1 MASHLGIDVGR
12 TSTDLLLLDET
23 SGATHVLKTPVAADD
38 PVTGI
43 IAGIRRI
50 TADAGVS
57 PSDVSTIFHSAPVDS
72 DTEAKRDR
80 IGLLVT
86 AGFEQVVQLGRGQG
100 AGASMGIAAGIGI
113 VERIDAR
120 GRIQTPL
127 DETKAKEAIR
137 RLLDTGVTGVAISLL
152 HAYANPVHEQ
162 QLKSLVKEVS
172 ADLPVTVSSDIMP
185 EAAEFERTVA
195 AVVDASAGPRLHTFV
210 HRLKTSLREAD
221 FLSTV
226 RVMRSD
232 GGSMT
237 GDHAATHPLLAS
249 NSGVAAGACAAATVA
264 GRAGHRDALAIDM
277 GGGATTVS
285 IVLDG
290 QPVISRKTKVR
301 GANVGVPSVD
311 LSAAGGGSN
320 AIARLTAHGALRV
333 GPERAEAD
341 PGPACAGKGGT
352 HPTLLDANVVLGLVP
367 AVSPVGGFN
376 PDTAA
381 AEQAVAR
388 LADLLG
394 VNVHVAAQGIRDLAN
409 EKLYGALRQTA
420 AAHGCTPRDMAL
432 IAYGGAG
439 PLHANALARLCG
451 DIPAIVPANPGMM
464 SAYGFLTSAP
474 RHEIARS
481 YRRSSDDA
489 SAGDVA
495 DMLNDLAGHAGVWLD
510 EEGVSEAER
519 SISFEMDVRYAGQG
533 AEIAMPINPDSLS
546 NWGLRDLGDRFR
558 NAFEQQYGFQLS
570 SPIELVRMR
579 VIALSNAQTAGQPTQ
594 PADGPEAGEAK
605 CDEQRVFLDGQFLSA
620 AVCDGRRLAPGDRVV
635 GPALVCQPDST
646 TVIDA
651 GFVGTLDAY
660 MTMVIS
666 PEAGRA

>member
-12 TSTDLLLLDET
+12 TSTDLLLLDDK

-43 IAGIRRI
+43 MAGIRRI
-50 TADAGVS
+50 TAEAGVS
-57 PSDVSTIFHSAPVDS
+57 PSDVTTIFHSASVHG
-72 DTEAKRDR
+72 AAAGKRDR

-86 AGFEQVVQLGRGQG
+86 AGFEQMVQLGRGQG
-100 AGASMGIAAGIGI
+100 AGASGGIVTTIGIA
-113 VERIDAR
+113 ERIDAR
-120 GRIQTPL
+120 GRIQAPL
-127 DETKAKEAIR
+127 DEAKAKEAVR

-162 QLKSLVKEVS
+162 RLKSLIKEAS
-172 ADLPVTVSSDIMP
+172 ADLPVTVSSDVLP

-195 AVVDASAGPRLHTFV
+195 AVVDASAGPRLRSFM
-210 HRLKTSLREAD
+210 HRLKTSLREAE
-221 FLSTV
+221 FSSAV

-237 GDHAATHPLLAS
+237 GEHAAALSLLTS
-249 NSGVAAGACAAATVA
+249 KSGAAAGACAAATVA
-264 GRAGHRDALAIDM
+264 ERAGHRDALAIDM

-290 QPVISRKTKVR
+290 QPVISRKTTVR
-301 GANVGVPSVD
+301 GANIGVPSVG

-333 GPERAEAD
+333 GPESAVAD
-341 PGPACAGKGGT
+341 PGPACAGKGGI

-381 AEQAVAR
+381 AEQAIAR

-394 VNVHVAAQGIRDLAN
+394 VSLHVAAKGIRDLAN

-420 AAHGCTPRDMAL
+420 AAHGCAPRDMAL
-432 IAYGGAG
+432 VAYGGAG

-464 SAYGFLTSAP
+464 STYGFLTSAP

-481 YRRSSDDA
+481 YRRPIDDA

-495 DMLNDLAGHAGVWLD
+495 DMLNELAAQAGVWLD

-519 SISFEMDVRYAGQG
+519 SISFEIDVRYGGQG
-533 AEIAMPINPDSLS
+533 AEIAMPVNPDSLS
-546 NWGLRDLGDRFR
+546 SWGLRDLGDRFR
-558 NAFEQQYGFQLS
+558 ASFEQQYGFPLS
-570 SPIELVRMR
+570 SPVELVRMR
-579 VIALSNAQTAGQPTQ
+579 VIAHGDAQTVGRPVQAADSPDAGQ
-594 PADGPEAGEAK
+594 AK
-605 CDEQRVFLDGQFLSA
+605 IDEQRIFLDGQFLSA
-620 AVCDGRRLAPGDRVV
+620 AVYDGRRLVSGDRVA